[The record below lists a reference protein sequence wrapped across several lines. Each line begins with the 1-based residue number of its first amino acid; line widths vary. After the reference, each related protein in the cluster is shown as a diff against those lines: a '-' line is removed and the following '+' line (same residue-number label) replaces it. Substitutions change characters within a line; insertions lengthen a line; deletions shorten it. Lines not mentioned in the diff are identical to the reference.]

1 MHTYGDRRRL
11 LFWAAGL
18 FLVGALITLLVEVG
32 STQEIDGAVFS
43 WAGTIHMDGLT
54 TVLKA
59 LTYLGNGV
67 VLAPIALVVA
77 LLFWIRGDRLEA
89 IFLIVGVVG
98 VEVANEG
105 LKAVFDRPRPPGF
118 GLIELPESA
127 SFPSGHAM
135 VGTCFYMLAI
145 MLISRVTALPAFLS
159 GIVTSIIMVS
169 VCFSRI
175 YLGVHYAS
183 DVLTGL
189 LLGLAWLLVTWHW
202 YEGAVSR
209 YRAFRSPPRIYVPR
223 SYN

>member
-1 MHTYGDRRRL
+1 MRTYGSRGRL

-18 FLVGALITLLVEVG
+18 FVAGVLLTMLVVSGR
-32 STQEIDGAVFS
+32 TQEIDGAVFS

-54 TVLKA
+54 ALLKA

-89 IFLIVGVVG
+89 IFLLVGVVG
-98 VEVANEG
+98 VEIANEG
-105 LKAVFDRPRPPGF
+105 LKAAFDRPRPPGF
-118 GLIELPESA
+118 GLIEMPESA

-135 VGTCFYMLAI
+135 VGTCFYMLAV

-159 GIVTSIIMVS
+159 GLVTGIMMAA
-169 VCFSRI
+169 VCFSRV

-189 LLGLAWLLVTWHW
+189 LFGLVWLFVTWQW

-209 YRAFRSPPRIYVPR
+209 YRAFRRPPRIYVPR